1 MIPQLR
7 TRLEQRVRAILTGW
21 GQSLQQNAGALH
33 ALSPLAILARGYSIT
48 RRWPQMQLLRKAD
61 DVAPGDA
68 VHIRLASGDIVC
80 EVRQLGEELQPGN
93 PTGADKPSR
102 WLNKGPRIRS
112 SSWQLGGA
120 GCNGSLLAGATG
132 KAAVLAARGGR
143 VEWVSITER
152 VLWRP

>member
-1 MIPQLR
+1 MLRARRSIDSLRQDLLLGSPIRRVEQGLAMLPQLR

-61 DVAPGDA
+61 DVTPGDA

-80 EVRQLGEELQPGN
+80 EVRQLGEELQP
-93 PTGADKPSR
+93 
-102 WLNKGPRIRS
+102 
-112 SSWQLGGA
+112 
-120 GCNGSLLAGATG
+120 
-132 KAAVLAARGGR
+132 
-143 VEWVSITER
+143 
-152 VLWRP
+152 